1 MPTALEN
8 ELRRV
13 AALLA
18 VDAATDGE
26 LLGRFADLRDEAAFA
41 ALVRRH
47 GAMIARTCRRV
58 LGNAA
63 DADDA
68 SQATFVVLIRQAR
81 ALADRPCV
89 GNYLYG
95 VAYHTALKAKA
106 MAARRR
112 AKEANAKRVAPRER
126 DELLDVLDEELVRL
140 PEMYR
145 GPVVLCELEGRSRR
159 EAAQALGVPE
169 GTISSRLATAH
180 RLLRER
186 FRARGVAGVCLAA
199 LFAGESS
206 AGPVARVTAAA
217 VLLPTRTVSQL
228 AAEVTTMKLLHKV
241 GLGLLGVL
249 LTGGGVMLAGGPGN
263 QPAPKVEPPA
273 AKAPEPKMIPVAW
286 KEKAAL
292 PLPGAL
298 AVSIAYS
305 ADGKRMVV
313 GDTNGKVS
321 VFDPAAGK
329 LRWETTVGGPHPAVA
344 YSADGKTVYATTKD
358 GVRFLD
364 AETGKAGDTLEVKD
378 CDAVAIGVFPDQA
391 VGTDE
396 KFTSSKIVLGTARGY
411 TVRHW
416 FAGKL
421 DTAGTIE
428 VATVAKDKEP
438 AVPNAAP
445 LAVDPKGRSAICTGP
460 RDPKTGRNVL
470 WAYVCGDHGPGS
482 PGNRVLEGHEAAV
495 VAAAWSGD
503 GSSAATGDAD
513 GRVIV
518 WDATTMK
525 EVRRVELGGRVGA
538 LALTADGRR
547 TAAAVV
553 GEKAEVYVWATARPT
568 NTMRPIHTTRGSSDT
583 GMIAGLAFTAD
594 GRQLAGFA
602 VDKAWAKYTG
612 ELTGRVNVWEEK

>member
-8 ELRRV
+8 GLRRV
-13 AALLA
+13 AALLTC
-18 VDAATDGE
+18 DAATDGE
-26 LLGRFADLRDEAAFA
+26 LLGRYVDLRDEAAFV
-41 ALVRRH
+41 ALVQRH
-47 GAMIARTCRRV
+47 GAMVSRTCRRV
-58 LGNAA
+58 LGNAT

-68 SQATFVVLIRQAR
+68 SQVTFVVLLRQAR
-81 ALADRPCV
+81 ALTDRPCV

-95 VAYHTALKAKA
+95 LAYHTALKAKA
-106 MAARRR
+106 MAAKRR
-112 AKEANAKRVAPRER
+112 AKEANAKRVAIRER
-126 DELLDVLDEELVRL
+126 DELLDILDEELVRL

-159 EAAQALGVPE
+159 EAARALGLPE

-180 RLLRER
+180 RMLRER
-186 FRARGVAGVCLAA
+186 VGARGVAGVCLAA

-206 AGPVARVTAAA
+206 AGSVARVTAEA

-228 AAEVTTMKLLHKV
+228 AAEVTKMKLIQKV
-241 GLGLLGVL
+241 GLGLVGVL
-249 LTGGGVMLAGGPGN
+249 LTGGGLMLAGGPGDP
-263 QPAPKVEPPA
+263 PAPKVTPPA
-273 AKAPEPKMIPVAW
+273 ANAPEPKVVPVTW

-305 ADGKRMVV
+305 ADGKRLVV

-321 VFDPAAGK
+321 VFDPSAGK
-329 LRWETTVGGPHPAVA
+329 LRWETAAGGSHPAVA
-344 YSADGKTVYATTKD
+344 YSADGKTVYATTKN
-358 GVRFLD
+358 GVQFLD
-364 AETGKAGDTLEVKD
+364 AETGKAGETLEVKD
-378 CDAVAIGVFPDQA
+378 CDAVAIGVFPDRD
-391 VGTDE
+391 VETH
-396 KFTSSKIVLGTARGY
+396 TTSKIILGTARGY
-411 TVRHW
+411 VVKNW

-421 DTAGTIE
+421 PTAGGIE
-428 VATVAKDKEP
+428 VATAAKGQGP
-438 AVPNAAP
+438 AVPNAVP
-445 LAVDPKGRSAICTGP
+445 LAVDPKGWSAISAGP

-503 GSSAATGDAD
+503 GGSAATGDAD

-518 WDATTMK
+518 WDAKTMK

-538 LALTADGRR
+538 LALTPDGKR
-547 TAAAVV
+547 TAATVV
-553 GEKAEVYVWATARPT
+553 GEKAEVYVWSTAKPT
-568 NTMRPIHTTRGSSDT
+568 NTMRPIHTGSGTSDT
-583 GMIAGLAFTAD
+583 AMIAGLAFSAD

-602 VDKAWAKYTG
+602 TDKVWLSRPG
-612 ELTGRVNVWEEK
+612 VLIGQVNVWEDK